1 MNYNVLLVS
10 QKIKINFKIEN
21 IFYKSKKNS
30 SILNYSTTKNN
41 NFYFMDTCCKSNWKD
56 YYNNYNDDD
65 IVFIDLN
72 KLPNFIEFIKNSNY
86 DLVFAN
92 TINNCVSAYYQQNKY
107 NLIQSTTIND
117 TNDSDINNRL
127 EKIHANL
134 KFNHGSLNDELPEQ
148 KMVIRYFTGNE
159 KVLEIGSNTGRSSL
173 IIASILSNVNNFVT
187 LESDTDIAN
196 KLIENRDLN
205 NFSFHIENSA
215 LSKRKLIQR
224 GWDTKESDVLL
235 DGHKWVNI
243 ITLEQLNAKYNIVF
257 DTLVLDCEGAFYY
270 ILKDMPEILTNIN
283 LIVMENDYINL
294 SHKEYIDGVMLKSG
308 FDREYIEAGGW
319 EPCYHNFFEVWKRK

>member
-1 MNYNVLLVS
+1 MKIFYGAFSKFIDVTDKCFAIEKNNIITIPSNDESRAYFFTDPCCGIVKKIIILSDDYSISEYPIGVT
-10 QKIKINFKIEN
+10 IKIQTLDQTI
-21 IFYKSKKNS
+21 
-30 SILNYSTTKNN
+30 TT
-41 NFYFMDTCCKSNWKD
+41 TS
-56 YYNNYNDDD
+56 
-65 IVFIDLN
+65 
-72 KLPNFIEFIKNSNY
+72 
-86 DLVFAN
+86 
-92 TINNCVSAYYQQNKY
+92 
-107 NLIQSTTIND
+107 
-117 TNDSDINNRL
+117 DSDINNRL

-134 KFNHGSLNDELPEQ
+134 KFNHGSLKDELPEQ

-294 SHKEYIDGVMLKSG
+294 SHKEYIDGVMLKSC